1 VNVLVVGFD
10 DLIISVIILSVF
22 VTICVWLRFELGRL
36 ANVRSDV
43 RLYSNFEIVWL
54 MRPVLVFLT
63 IRILSLTISYEL
75 ISIEWV
81 DVILNIVAAQ

>member
-10 DLIISVIILSVF
+10 DLIISVMILSVF

-63 IRILSLTISYEL
+63 IGILSLTMSYEL
-75 ISIEWV
+75 ISIE
-81 DVILNIVAAQ
+81 

>member
-10 DLIISVIILSVF
+10 DLIISVMILSVF

-36 ANVRSDV
+36 ANIRSDV

>member
-1 VNVLVVGFD
+1 MNVLVVGFD
-10 DLIISVIILSVF
+10 DLIISVMILSVF

-63 IRILSLTISYEL
+63 IRVLSLTMSYEL
-75 ISIEWV
+75 ISIE
-81 DVILNIVAAQ
+81 

>member
-1 VNVLVVGFD
+1 MNVLVVGFD

>member
-1 VNVLVVGFD
+1 MNVLVVGFD
-10 DLIISVIILSVF
+10 DLIISVMILSVF

-36 ANVRSDV
+36 ANIRSDV

>member
-1 VNVLVVGFD
+1 MNVLVVGFD
-10 DLIISVIILSVF
+10 DLIISVMILSVF

-63 IRILSLTISYEL
+63 IRVLSLTMSYEL

>member
-1 VNVLVVGFD
+1 MNVLVVGFD
-10 DLIISVIILSVF
+10 DLIISVIMLSVF
-22 VTICVWLRFELGRL
+22 VTICVWLGFELGGL
-36 ANVRSDV
+36 ANVSSDV
-43 RLYSNFEIVWL
+43 GLYSNFEIVWL

-63 IRILSLTISYEL
+63 VGVLSLTISYEL